1 VSEIPSLEMISR
13 DMESVRRQKQAL
25 DNLLKNGKVS
35 QLTYEK
41 LAKQIEVNISEVE
54 KRRAASINK
63 MKDQIEKLKQLVSLL
78 ERCSADARVRYT
90 TSKIDKEPL
99 RNEVI
104 TFNLG
109 LKSIR
114 REIQNLE
121 RASKEMDVKMRREV
135 LKPKEGFYFYAS
147 VGKPLNEVALSLQ
160 DFTEKVKTIP
170 LDSVEF
176 HQTRGDF
183 SKWIRNILGDAQ
195 LADAIEK
202 VGGKG
207 EELRNRVIDA
217 LNQRLSE
224 PGWVSAT
231 AAKCPKCGTETNPV
245 KTWKMAGRPS
255 KTGERLQ
262 LTIGYYECPGCHK
275 KFREVIGKE
284 KIRA

>member
-1 VSEIPSLEMISR
+1 MSEIPSLEMIAR
-13 DMESVRRQKQAL
+13 DMESVRRQKHAL
-25 DNLLKNGKVS
+25 DNLLKKGKIS
-35 QLTYEK
+35 QLTYGK
-41 LAKQIEVNISEVE
+41 LAKKIEVNISEVE

-63 MKDQIEKLKQLVSLL
+63 VTYQLEKLKRLINLL

-90 TSKIDKEPL
+90 TSKIDKEHL
-99 RNEVI
+99 KNKVI

-121 RASKEMDVKMRREV
+121 HASKEMDVKMRREV
-135 LKPKEGFYFYAS
+135 LKPEEGFYFYAS
-147 VGKPLNEVALSLQ
+147 VGKPLNKVALSLQ

-183 SKWIRNILGDAQ
+183 STWIRNVLGDAQ

-202 VGGKG
+202 AGGKG
-207 EELRNRVIDA
+207 ENLRNHVIEA

-231 AAKCPKCGTETNPV
+231 VAKCPKCGAETNPI

-255 KTGERLQ
+255 KKGERLQ
-262 LTIGYYECPGCHK
+262 LTIGYYECPSCHK
-275 KFREVIGKE
+275 RFREVIGKE

>member
-1 VSEIPSLEMISR
+1 MITR

-25 DNLLKNGKVS
+25 GNLLKKGKIS
-35 QLTYEK
+35 HLTYEK
-41 LAKQIEVNISEVE
+41 LTKKIEVNISEVE

-63 MKDQIEKLKQLVSLL
+63 MQDQIEKLKQLINLL
-78 ERCSADARVRYT
+78 ERCSADARVQYT
-90 TSKIDKEPL
+90 TSKIDKEHL
-99 RNEVI
+99 KNKVV

-109 LKSIR
+109 LKSIK

-121 RASKEMDVKMRREV
+121 RTSKGMNVKMKREV
-135 LKPKEGFYFYAS
+135 LKPEEGFYFYAS
-147 VGKPLNEVALSLQ
+147 VGKPLNKVALSLQ

-170 LDSVEF
+170 VDSIEF

-183 SKWIRNILGDAQ
+183 STWIRTVLGDAQ
-195 LADAIEK
+195 LANAIKK

-207 EELRNRVIDA
+207 ENLRNLVIAA

-224 PGWVSAT
+224 PGWINAT
-231 AAKCPKCGTETNPV
+231 VAKCPQCGTDANPI

-255 KTGERLQ
+255 KKGERLQ
-262 LTIGYYECPGCHK
+262 LTIGYYQCPGCSK
-275 KFREVIGKE
+275 KFRSVLGKE

>member
-1 VSEIPSLEMISR
+1 
-13 DMESVRRQKQAL
+13 MEAVRRQKQAL
-25 DNLLKNGKVS
+25 DNLLKEKKIS
-35 QLTYEK
+35 HLTYEK

-63 MKDQIEKLKQLVSLL
+63 VQDQIEKLKQLVSLL
-78 ERCSADARVRYT
+78 ERCSTDARVRYT

-99 RNEVI
+99 KNEVI

-121 RASKEMDVKMRREV
+121 RASKGMNVKMKREV
-135 LKPKEGFYFYAS
+135 LKPEEGFYFYAS

-160 DFTEKVKTIP
+160 DFTEKVKVIP

-176 HQTRGDF
+176 HQMRGDF

-195 LADAIEK
+195 LADAVEK
-202 VGGKG
+202 AGGKG
-207 EELRNRVIDA
+207 EELRNHVIEA

-224 PGWVSAT
+224 PEWVSANV
-231 AAKCPKCGTETNPV
+231 AKCPECGAKASPV
-245 KTWKMAGRPS
+245 KTWKMTGRPS
-255 KTGERLQ
+255 KTGEKLQ
-262 LTIGYYECPGCHK
+262 LTIGYYECPSCHK
-275 KFREVIGKE
+275 KFREVIGKK
-284 KIRA
+284 KIKA